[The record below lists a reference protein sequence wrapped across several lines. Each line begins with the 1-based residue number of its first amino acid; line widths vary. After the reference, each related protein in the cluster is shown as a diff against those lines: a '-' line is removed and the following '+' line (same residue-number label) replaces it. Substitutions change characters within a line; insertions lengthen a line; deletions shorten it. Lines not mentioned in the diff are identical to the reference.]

1 MTAATAVPGLAG
13 EILARF
19 GSRVS
24 VHDLYDE
31 VGGPVYHD
39 LAGVDSSEIREML
52 RVVRAHP
59 GPVLEL
65 AAGSGRLTL
74 PLLALGREVTILEL
88 QKTMLDLLHARLAAA
103 PAGARERCVPVRGD
117 MSAFD
122 LGRRF
127 SVVVLGTTS
136 VSLLDEE
143 GRAGLYACVRSHLAP
158 AGRFLLSTVELV
170 SRAADSADLDFEATG
185 ASGTRHRMIEH
196 WPAGASVRNVTILPP
211 EEDIATADRIVAL
224 TTTIRILPA
233 DRLESELADAGMA
246 VVARHALPANGPR
259 HLDVL
264 LEVEAV

>member
-13 EILARF
+13 EILAEF
-19 GSRVS
+19 GSRIS

-39 LAGVDSSEIREML
+39 LAGSDTSEIREML

-74 PLLALGREVTILEL
+74 PLLALGREVTALEL
-88 QKTMLDLLHARLAAA
+88 KESMLDLLRARLAAA
-103 PAGARERCVPVRGD
+103 PRGTRERCRPVQGD
-117 MSAFD
+117 MSAFA

-127 SVVVLGTTS
+127 AVVVLGTAS

-158 AGRFLLSTVELV
+158 GGRFLLSTVELV
-170 SRAADSADLDFEATG
+170 GDAADGADLDFEAAG
-185 ASGTRHRMIEH
+185 ASGTRYRMIEYR
-196 WPAGASVRNVTILPP
+196 PAGAPVRNVTIIPL
-211 EEDIATADRIVAL
+211 EKDTSTAEPIVAL
-224 TTTIRILPA
+224 TTTIRILPV
-233 DRLESELADAGMA
+233 DRLENELADAGMT
-246 VVARHALPANGPR
+246 VVARHVMPANGPR
-259 HLDVL
+259 HLDVF
-264 LEVEAV
+264 LEAAAV